1 MTGDYKVYHDGE
13 LVGWAT
19 DIPCSDQEGI
29 EGVIINE
36 SYELSGVDH
45 EALWNMTIE
54 RHAWG
59 PTSAGWIPAEL
70 IY

>member
-45 EALWNMTIE
+45 EALWNMTIDAT
-54 RHAWG
+54 RLPSH
-59 PTSAGWIPAEL
+59 AGWIPAEL
-70 IY
+70 IH

>member
-19 DIPCSDQEGI
+19 DIPCSKQGGV
-29 EGVIINE
+29 EGVTISE

-45 EALWNMTIE
+45 EALWNMTIGAT
-54 RHAWG
+54 RL